1 MAEENYCPLSYTLLE
16 ILATCVRLN
25 RVDTWALAHA
35 LHRSSRTMRTGFKR
49 IFQALGV
56 QSRHQA
62 VMKATEAGWVPP
74 SPLDRLMSSKLG

>member
-1 MAEENYCPLSYTLLE
+1 MAEENHCPLSSALLE

-25 RVDTWALAHA
+25 RVDTRALAHA
-35 LHRSSRTMRTGFKR
+35 LHRSPHTIRTEFKR

-56 QSRHQA
+56 HSRHQA
-62 VMKATEAGWVPP
+62 VMKAIEAGWVPP